1 MSSLFRPTRRRFLQ
15 TAGGAG
21 LTIVFARLAA
31 ATVPAFDWSAGPG
44 LERARIDG
52 HAKVTGQKIYAR
64 DFRARDM
71 PGWPGRP

>member
-31 ATVPAFDWSAGPG
+31 ATVSAFDWSAGPG
-44 LERARIDG
+44 LARARIDG